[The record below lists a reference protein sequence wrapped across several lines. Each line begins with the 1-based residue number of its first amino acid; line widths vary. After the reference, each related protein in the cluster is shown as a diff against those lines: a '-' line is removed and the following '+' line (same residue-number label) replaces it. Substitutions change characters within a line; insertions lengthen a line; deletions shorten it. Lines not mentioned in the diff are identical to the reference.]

1 MAKKKIFIIAPDF
14 YGIDKSISRIFGSF
28 GFEVVLKN
36 TRKRLE
42 PAESIA
48 LKAAKSVPLAEPL
61 LTPLIKSYLDRDN
74 EEYISLIRDAKPD
87 LLFVI
92 KGETIYPKTLEAIK
106 NGMKIPCVAYV
117 WDCPFYSFM
126 GQFADKY
133 RKNNFADCMRMYD
146 HIFVHDPYYV
156 REITARGISHVS
168 YLPLA
173 TSPGQYKE
181 IDISAE
187 EQRELGYDICF
198 VGSPL
203 YNRVEVLDS
212 LREFRLGVFGDGW
225 DKWHWLRLKKTP
237 DYYKGKAVGEKVLKL
252 YRSSKIVLNIHTPE
266 GREGVN
272 TRTFDIPACG
282 AFELTD
288 YKPEMDRLF
297 KPGKEIA
304 YYKDLVDLKRQVR
317 FYLDNPEKRRLMIE
331 KGKEKVLES
340 HTWHHRI
347 KDALTYLQ
355 NKNIIIP

>member
-1 MAKKKIFIIAPDF
+1 MAKKKIFMIAPGF
-14 YGIDKSISRIFGSF
+14 YGIDKSICEAFRSF

-36 TRKRLE
+36 TRTRLE
-42 PAESIA
+42 KAESIA
-48 LKAAKSVPLAEPL
+48 LKIAKAAPFAEPL
-61 LTPLIKSYLDRDN
+61 LTPFIKSFLDRDN
-74 EEYISLIRDAKPD
+74 EEYISLIKGQKPD
-87 LLFVI
+87 LVFVI
-92 KGETIYPKTLEAIK
+92 KGETVYPKTLEIIK
-106 NGMKIPCVAYV
+106 NEMRIPCVAYI

-126 GQFADKY
+126 GRFADRY
-133 RKNNFADCMRMYD
+133 RKDNFAGGMKLYD

-156 REITARGISHVS
+156 REIMQRGISHVS

-173 TSPGQYKE
+173 TSPDQYRE
-181 IDISAE
+181 VRVSDE
-187 EQRELGYDICF
+187 ERKELGYDICF

-203 YNRVEVLDS
+203 SNRLEVLDS
-212 LREFRLGVFGDGW
+212 LREFKLGVFGDGW
-225 DKWHWLRLKKTP
+225 DRWHWLRLRKTP
-237 DYYKGKAVGEKVLKL
+237 DYYKGKAAGEQVLKL

-266 GREGVN
+266 GKEGVN

-297 KPGKEIA
+297 KPGEEIA
-304 YYKDLVDLKRQVR
+304 YYKDLADLKKQVR

-331 KGKEKVLES
+331 KGKERVLES

-355 NKNIIIP
+355 NKHIIIP